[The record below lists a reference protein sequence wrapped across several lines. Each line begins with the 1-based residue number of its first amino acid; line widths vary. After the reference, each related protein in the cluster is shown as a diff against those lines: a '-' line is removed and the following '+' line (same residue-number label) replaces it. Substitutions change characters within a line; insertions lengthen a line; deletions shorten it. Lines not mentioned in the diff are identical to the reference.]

1 MQGQRLDGVALTF
14 ASASIIELP
23 QTFTVPLPALDG
35 DELNFSLDFAIFGL
49 GVLTSTASCP
59 TRMAQRW

>member
-1 MQGQRLDGVALTF
+1 MPLT
-14 ASASIIELP
+14 
-23 QTFTVPLPALDG
+23 ALDG